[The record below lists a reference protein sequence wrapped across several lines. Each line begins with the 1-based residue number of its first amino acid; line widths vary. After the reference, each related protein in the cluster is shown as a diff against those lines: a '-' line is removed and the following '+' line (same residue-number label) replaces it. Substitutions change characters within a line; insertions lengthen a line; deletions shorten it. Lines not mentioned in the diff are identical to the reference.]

1 MGKNTKYWKG
11 LGELKNDPELMKQ
24 QENEFAE
31 KLPSDIFSN
40 EGLNEASTSRR
51 DFLKYLGFSVGAA
64 ALASC
69 EAPVTKTIP
78 YVFKPEE
85 VTPGMANWYASTFD
99 DGFDYCSILVKT
111 REGRPIKIEGNPN
124 SKITMGGTNARVQG
138 SVLSLYD
145 KSRFR
150 GPLNVKS
157 KDKNANTWKVVD
169 EDVKKAIAG
178 AVAAGKS
185 VRILT
190 GTIHSPSMLEAIKAF
205 SKTVGAKHI
214 QYDAVSNYA
223 IRKANWHTHNVDAI
237 PSYNFGNANVI
248 VSFGADFL
256 VNWLS
261 PIEFSRQY
269 VKNRKVS
276 KDRKTMSKHVQFES
290 TLSVT
295 GSNADFRV
303 PVKPSEIG
311 ANIVG
316 LYNALSGGS
325 LAGGKT
331 SAQVTKVA
339 EWLKQNKNNGG
350 KALVVCGMN
359 DVAMQVMVNKINE
372 WLGSYGFTIDNT
384 NTCNLSQGNDEE
396 FVKLLGE
403 MKSGDVGALIM
414 YRTNPVYT
422 GAAWDFAGALS
433 KVGVKISLSTA
444 PDETSAMCDFVCP
457 DHHYLESWSDHNPKK
472 GHYSLGQPSIA
483 PIFRTR
489 SAMETFL
496 TWAGNK
502 TSAHTYIV
510 NYWIERVWPMQGKY
524 MVFAD
529 FWNHSLHDG
538 AVEVGTGGPVM
549 MDDKK
554 KEEEKKGEKKEGEQK
569 EEEKKEETV
578 MTENRM
584 DVNTAAASIAKI
596 KGSGMELVVYV
607 KTGPGA
613 GQHSNN
619 PWLMEFPDPISKVT
633 WDNYVTMN
641 PADMAGKYSL
651 LERQDMNGDM
661 AEVTVGNMKVTLPV
675 FPQPGQALGTLGI
688 AVGYGRTSNGKVS
701 EIAKGINAYQFL
713 QKTTDNTLQYFAD
726 KNVSIGDATG
736 EKFAFACTQQ
746 HHTMMGRKIVNET
759 TLETYINSKDEKDV
773 QHWNH
778 REMITVMDSNAH
790 HQKVTVDKVD
800 LWDEHA
806 KLSYKWGMAIDL
818 NSCIGCGACVISCQA
833 ENNTAVVGR
842 DQIMKTRDMYWMRID
857 RYYSDNWPSHIADAK
872 KKAGEEHVGQI
883 EMYLDMEKPQTENPK
898 VTFQPVMC
906 QHCSHAPCE
915 TVCPVLATNHSSE
928 GLNQMTY
935 NRCVGTRYC
944 ANNCPYK
951 VRRFNWFNY
960 NANYRFAH
968 INPSQESD
976 ELGRMVLNPDVVV
989 RSRGVM
995 EKCSM
1000 CVQRI
1005 QGGKLKA
1012 KVENRKL
1019 MDGEIQTACAQACP
1033 TNAIIFGDLNNPESE
1048 IAKYAKDDRMY
1059 HLLEDVGAQPSV
1071 FYMTKVRNSEE
1082 VAEEK
1087 HLDKK
1092 EHEKKKDHA

>member
-11 LGELKNDPELMKQ
+11 LSELNNDPEVQKQ

-31 KLPSDIFSN
+31 KLPSDIFTN
-40 EGLNEASTSRR
+40 DELNEASTSRR
-51 DFLKYLGFSVGAA
+51 DFLKFLGFSVGAA

-85 VTPGMANWYASTFD
+85 VTPGVANWYASTFD

-124 SKITMGGTNARVQG
+124 SKITMGGTSARVQG

-145 KSRFR
+145 KARFH
-150 GPLNVKS
+150 GPVDNRKG
-157 KDKNANTWKVVD
+157 KDKENGKPSWMKVD
-169 EDVKKAIAG
+169 EEIKGAIAG
-178 AVAAGKS
+178 KRVC
-185 VRILT
+185 VLT
-190 GTIHSPSMLEAIKAF
+190 STVNSPSMNKAIDAF
-205 SKTVGAKHI
+205 VKSVGGKRVT
-214 QYDAVSNYA
+214 YDAVSNYA

-256 VNWLS
+256 VNWIS
-261 PIEFSRQY
+261 PVEFSRQY

-276 KDRKTMSKHVQFES
+276 KEKKTMSKHVQFET

-295 GSNADFRV
+295 GSNADMRV
-303 PVKPSEIG
+303 PVKPSEMG
-311 ANIVG
+311 ANIVA
-316 LYNALSGGS
+316 LYNELSGAS
-325 LAGGKT
+325 LPGGKS
-331 SAQVTKVA
+331 SAQVKKVA
-339 EWLKQNKNNGG
+339 GWLKDNKGR
-350 KALVVCGMN
+350 ALVVCGVN
-359 DVAMQVMVNKINE
+359 DVAMQVIVNKINE
-372 WLGSYGFTIDNT
+372 WLGSYGSTIDNE
-384 NTCNLSQGNDEE
+384 NTSNMFQGNDDE
-396 FVKLLGE
+396 FAALVKD
-403 MKSGDVGALIM
+403 MNDKNVDVLIM

-422 GAAWDFAGALS
+422 AAAWDFAGALS
-433 KVGVKISLSTA
+433 KVPVKISLSTA
-444 PDETSAMCDFVCP
+444 PDETSALCDFICP
-457 DHHYLESWSDHNPKK
+457 DNHYLESWSDANPRK
-472 GHYSLGQPSIA
+472 GHYSLGQPAIA
-483 PIFRTR
+483 PIFNTR

-496 TWAGNK
+496 TWTGNT

-524 MVFAD
+524 MAFGD

-538 AVEVGTGGPVM
+538 VAEVGTGAPVLNAGDNKDKK
-549 MDDKK
+549 DDKK
-554 KEEEKKGEKKEGEQK
+554 PEDKKEDKPEEKKDD
-569 EEEKKEETV
+569 T
-578 MTENRM
+578 MMPRM
-584 DVNTAAASIAKI
+584 DEKMAADAIAKI
-596 KGSGMELVVYV
+596 KGGGMELVLYV
-607 KTGPGA
+607 KTGVGI
-613 GQHSNN
+613 GNNSNN

-651 LERQDMNGDM
+651 LERQQMVGDM

-688 AVGYGRTSNGKVS
+688 ALGYGRKMNGKVS
-701 EIAKGINAYQFL
+701 DTAGGINAYQFL
-713 QKTTDNTLQYFAD
+713 KMNTNSGPGNTTMQYFSESA
-726 KNVSIGDATG
+726 SIGGATG
-736 EKFAFACTQQ
+736 QEFLFACTQQ
-746 HHTMMGRKIVNET
+746 QHTMMGRKIVNET
-759 TLETYINSKDEKDV
+759 TLEEYIKGDPKE
-773 QHWNH
+773 WNE
-778 REMITVMDSNAH
+778 REMITVFDSNAH
-790 HQKVTVDKVD
+790 HTKVAPEQSN
-800 LWDEHA
+800 LWDDHA

-842 DQIMKTRDMYWMRID
+842 DQIMRTRDMYWMRID
-857 RYYSDNWPSHIADAK
+857 RYYSTNWPAGVKESK
-872 KKAGEEHVGQI
+872 KKADEEGMGRI
-883 EMYLDMEKPQTENPK
+883 DMYLDMENPVTENPK
-898 VTFQPVMC
+898 VMFQPVMC

-960 NANYRFAH
+960 NANYRFAD

-976 ELGRMVLNPDVVV
+976 VLGRMVLNPDVVV

-995 EKCSM
+995 EKCTM

-1005 QGGKLKA
+1005 QAGKLKA
-1012 KVENRKL
+1012 KVESRKL
-1019 MDGEIQTACAQACP
+1019 QDKEINTACAQACP
-1033 TNAIIFGDLNNPESE
+1033 TNAIVFGDLNNPESE
-1048 IAKYAKDDRMY
+1048 ISKYYKDERMY

-1071 FYMTKVRNSEE
+1071 FYMTKVRNAEEE
-1082 VAEEK
+1082 VMEKHEEK
-1087 HLDKK
+1087 KEENK
-1092 EHEKKKDHA
+1092 EHA